1 MPAAVAAVPLVAAVV
16 VGIAIAGR
24 NGPSA
29 ATTIVPATLPAE
41 LTGPAPWPRHV
52 DGLRAR
58 LAAMHLPALS
68 QEGTALHIHVHLDV
82 FVDGRRVVVPA
93 GIGIADTFISPL
105 HTHDS
110 TGVVHV
116 ESPTIRRFTLGE
128 VLGVWGVRFGTG
140 KLGGYR
146 DGAGRMLRVYVDGR
160 RATGDPRGIALAPHQ
175 EIVLAFDA
183 RNQLPKPVP
192 DSFEFAPGL

>member
-29 ATTIVPATLPAE
+29 ASTTVPATLPAE
-41 LTGPAPWPRHV
+41 LAGPAPWPRHV

-58 LAAMHLPALS
+58 LAAMQLPALS

-110 TGVVHV
+110 TGVIHV

-146 DGAGRMLRVYVDGR
+146 DGAGRTLRVYVDGR
-160 RATGDPRGIALAPHQ
+160 RVTGDPRGIALAPHQ
-175 EIVLAFDA
+175 EIVLAFGT